1 MKSDTYVDFFRQTSP
16 YIHKHRGKTFVI
28 ALDGDTVAHANFHR
42 TIHDIALLQSLG
54 IRIVLVHGG
63 RPQIDQCIGQ
73 AGTQSQ
79 FHNQLRITD
88 SSAMQSVKQALGSTR
103 WKIEAELSTGLPNS
117 PMHGAQIK
125 AIGGNFITAKP
136 IGILDGVDYQHTGEV
151 RRIDAES
158 IQQQL
163 ELGGLVLL
171 SPIGFSPTGEAF
183 NLSYQEVAAK
193 TAIEINAEKLIL
205 VTDVKGI
212 LQDKNLI
219 RSLSV
224 PEAKS
229 LQEISKD
236 SAQNK
241 LLGTACFACSEGV
254 NRVHL
259 VSCAEDGALLTELFT
274 RDGSGTLVM
283 QDHSEV
289 IRPAAID
296 DVGGIL
302 DLITPLEE
310 QQILVK
316 RSRELL
322 ETEISQFTLVVH
334 PEGNLLGCA
343 ALYPVANSNEGE
355 IACMATDPEFLG
367 QGIATRLLQRLE
379 ADAAKMGIKKLF
391 VLTTQTAHWFLEK
404 GFVET
409 ELSNLPEQK
418 QPLYNYQRN
427 SRIFSKIL

>member
-16 YIHKHRGKTFVI
+16 YIHKHRGKTFII
-28 ALDGDTVAHANFHR
+28 AVDGDTVAHANFHR

-63 RPQIDQCIGQ
+63 RPQIDQCIAQ
-73 AGTQSQ
+73 AGAQSQ

-88 SSAMQSVKQALGSTR
+88 SNAMQSVKQALGSTR

-151 RRIDAES
+151 RGIDTES

-193 TAIEINAEKLIL
+193 TAIAINAEKLIL

-224 PEAKS
+224 PEATS
-229 LQEISKD
+229 LQETSTD

-289 IRPAAID
+289 IRPAVIN

-343 ALYPVANSNEGE
+343 ALYPVADSNEGE

-409 ELSNLPEQK
+409 ELSNLPKQK